1 MSTELKVYKAS
12 AGSGKT
18 FRLAAEYIAR
28 LLRGGP
34 EAHRHIL
41 AVTFTNKATTEMKE
55 RILQYLW
62 EIAAT
67 TAPSAQTSFERLLCS
82 LLPHIPFEEIKKRAG
97 IALKSIVHDY
107 EHFHVTTIDSFFQSL
122 LSNLAHELGLAS
134 SFTIDLNDKEAISK
148 AVDRMLGNLTEDS
161 PALEKII
168 GYIKERM
175 DDGQKWDIRTEVK
188 NLAGE
193 LTKERFMLH
202 EESLMKLVGNSSFIG
217 ALRKNIK
224 QHQEQALRQL
234 KSIAEKTDETI
245 RNEGGGY
252 ADLSRAE
259 GTIGSYLAKLKNGQV
274 VEPTDAVSNRMNGS
288 AEDWLKKADKTNG
301 SLLARVAR
309 YQQMLLDVEAVRKKS
324 AHAVYSAQLSQKLIN
339 PLQLLG
345 EIHEELTAINNE
357 NNRFMLAKTPLLF
370 QRLVAA
376 QDAPFVLEK
385 AGTTFQ
391 HILIDEFQDTSYL
404 QWDNFKKLLIES
416 VASGGKCLLVGD
428 VKQGIYRFRGGDW
441 KILENIQ
448 DEFRHIRPSIEPLQ
462 TNYRSANAIV
472 DFNNAFFRIAS
483 EQLDKIGKGN
493 RIQALYD
500 DVEQTSDERSA
511 GNVRIR
517 IDAEEMPMGDFAEQI
532 LRLHRKGVAYRD
544 MAILLRYN
552 RQSKPLLEYFSTHH
566 PNIPIVSDEAYL
578 LSSSK
583 CVQLL
588 IHALR
593 YLHDPTNTIALAL
606 VAAVYNHHILKNDID
621 WYELLQPEALPT
633 AFIKLQKSHLA
644 LPLYELC
651 EQLIEIFRLNEQKDE
666 APYLFCYL
674 DQVLDFL
681 NDNTSDIATF
691 LSKWEET
698 YQKKAVAMGNLDGIK
713 ILTIHKAKGLA
724 FHTVLLPHCDWDIEK
739 DRKDDILWCAPSQ
752 QPYDAFPVV
761 PVMTQS
767 SKQIK
772 QSIYNEEYQYEHQQ
786 KRIENLNLLYVAF
799 TRAKE
804 NLMVWTTAKSDG
816 TLAEG
821 SSIGQLI
828 RCCINTSNNVW
839 KPIDENTWEV
849 VGRTPAPK
857 EVSREEETSNPLK
870 IKYQPHPI
878 YLERFGHTPQFQ
890 QSNEAKKF
898 LSDYVTTEDSPA
910 SFLEKGQLLH
920 AIFSNIHTK
929 ADVAKAIRTHIAN
942 GMISSHEEATKI
954 ERWIQQRLQQ
964 PEVQQWYAPQMQIF
978 NECTILTRTNDGKMQ
993 ELRPDRVV
1001 VDSEKAII
1009 IDYKFARP
1017 TREHEIQVQGYMQL
1031 LQTMGYFHVE
1041 GYIWYVYSGQV
1052 MPVYATQ
1059 HEST

>member
-1 MSTELKVYKAS
+1 
-12 AGSGKT
+12 
-18 FRLAAEYIAR
+18 
-28 LLRGGP
+28 
-34 EAHRHIL
+34 
-41 AVTFTNKATTEMKE
+41 
-55 RILQYLW
+55 
-62 EIAAT
+62 
-67 TAPSAQTSFERLLCS
+67 
-82 LLPHIPFEEIKKRAG
+82 
-97 IALKSIVHDY
+97 
-107 EHFHVTTIDSFFQSL
+107 
-122 LSNLAHELGLAS
+122 
-134 SFTIDLNDKEAISK
+134 
-148 AVDRMLGNLTEDS
+148 
-161 PALEKII
+161 
-168 GYIKERM
+168 
-175 DDGQKWDIRTEVK
+175 
-188 NLAGE
+188 
-193 LTKERFMLH
+193 
-202 EESLMKLVGNSSFIG
+202 
-217 ALRKNIK
+217 
-224 QHQEQALRQL
+224 
-234 KSIAEKTDETI
+234 
-245 RNEGGGY
+245 
-252 ADLSRAE
+252 
-259 GTIGSYLAKLKNGQV
+259 
-274 VEPTDAVSNRMNGS
+274 MNGS

-404 QWDNFKKLLIES
+404 QWDSFKKLLIES

-448 DEFRHIRPSIEPLQ
+448 DEFRHIRPSIESLQ

-532 LRLHRKGVAYRD
+532 LRLHREGVAYRD

-566 PNIPIVSDEAYL
+566 PDIPIVSDEAYL

-588 IHALR
+588 IHALH

-633 AFIKLQKSHLA
+633 AFIELQKSHLA

-681 NDNTSDIATF
+681 NDNTTDIATF
-691 LSKWEET
+691 LSQWEET

-724 FHTVLLPHCDWDIEK
+724 FHTVLLPHCD
-739 DRKDDILWCAPSQ
+739 
-752 QPYDAFPVV
+752 
-761 PVMTQS
+761 
-767 SKQIK
+767 
-772 QSIYNEEYQYEHQQ
+772 
-786 KRIENLNLLYVAF
+786 
-799 TRAKE
+799 
-804 NLMVWTTAKSDG
+804 
-816 TLAEG
+816 
-821 SSIGQLI
+821 
-828 RCCINTSNNVW
+828 
-839 KPIDENTWEV
+839 
-849 VGRTPAPK
+849 
-857 EVSREEETSNPLK
+857 
-870 IKYQPHPI
+870 
-878 YLERFGHTPQFQ
+878 
-890 QSNEAKKF
+890 
-898 LSDYVTTEDSPA
+898 
-910 SFLEKGQLLH
+910 
-920 AIFSNIHTK
+920 
-929 ADVAKAIRTHIAN
+929 
-942 GMISSHEEATKI
+942 
-954 ERWIQQRLQQ
+954 
-964 PEVQQWYAPQMQIF
+964 
-978 NECTILTRTNDGKMQ
+978 
-993 ELRPDRVV
+993 
-1001 VDSEKAII
+1001 
-1009 IDYKFARP
+1009 
-1017 TREHEIQVQGYMQL
+1017 
-1031 LQTMGYFHVE
+1031 
-1041 GYIWYVYSGQV
+1041 
-1052 MPVYATQ
+1052 
-1059 HEST
+1059 